1 MSALSVLAYYGEGKG
16 KSSAAL
22 GKAIRAAS
30 EGKEV
35 FVIQFLKGKTDAEM
49 EFLERLE
56 PEIKFFRFEKS
67 EECFSELSE
76 EQQLEEAIN
85 IKNGINFARKV
96 MTTGECDM
104 LILDE
109 LLGIV
114 DCGLLEV
121 SALKELIALKPED
134 MDLILTGRVLNEEL
148 RSCID
153 EAYYLTTE

>member
-1 MSALSVLAYYGEGKG
+1 MGAGSILAYYGDGKG

-22 GKAIRAAS
+22 GKAIHAAS

-76 EQQLEEAIN
+76 EQKLEEAIN
-85 IKNGINFARKV
+85 IRNGINFARKV
-96 MTTGECDM
+96 MATGECDM

-109 LLGIV
+109 ILGIV

-121 SALKELIALKPED
+121 EDLKELIAARLED
-134 MDLILTGRVLNEEL
+134 MELILTGRVLNENL
-148 RSCID
+148 RESID
-153 EAYYLTTE
+153 EAYHLIPE